1 MHRRVMALAVV
12 AASLLAAPAVAG
24 AQNDVA
30 KGNGTAS
37 FSSFSQFSFNA
48 QSNFNG
54 TGASGNATF
63 TNPNADPNQVI
74 KGRVTCLSVIGN
86 QANISGEVI
95 DVQGFTFPTTIQSF
109 TITALDSGKFGTTPD
124 AVSYTFSSAPPP
136 PPPTCTAF
144 TFTPIPIFDG
154 EITIKDANS

>member
-1 MHRRVMALAVV
+1 MHRRVMAIAVA

-30 KGNGTAS
+30 RGNGTAS
-37 FSSFSQFSFNA
+37 FTSFSQFSFNA

-74 KGRVTCLSVIGN
+74 KGRVTCLS
-86 QANISGEVI
+86 APEPGEH
-95 DVQGFTFPTTIQSF
+95 QR
-109 TITALDSGKFGTTPD
+109 
-124 AVSYTFSSAPPP
+124 
-136 PPPTCTAF
+136 
-144 TFTPIPIFDG
+144 
-154 EITIKDANS
+154 